1 MITFTPSHTRKHRAD
16 SRTSGYTLVEVMISA
31 GLAAFI
37 LAGVLTSFLFLVRSG
52 TNIQT
57 YSDMESQ
64 GRKALEVFAED
75 VRQASAIAW
84 TSDVNITLTIGS
96 RSVSYV
102 YSSSAATFS
111 RTDDAGTRAL
121 ITGIAMGTFKF
132 RAYNI
137 SGDVIELDSADK
149 LIAAGVNTKQL
160 QVSLEAVRTHQTTVA
175 ATNAVLSARYIL
187 RNKIVTA

>member
-1 MITFTPSHTRKHRAD
+1 MITFIPSRTRKRRAEP
-16 SRTSGYTLVEVMISA
+16 RASGFTLVEVMIAA

-37 LAGVLTSFLFLVRSG
+37 LAGVLTSFLFLARSG
-52 TNIQT
+52 TNIQA

-75 VRQASAIAW
+75 VRQASAIRW
-84 TSDVNITLTIGS
+84 TSDVNITLTISSGP
-96 RSVSYV
+96 VNYV
-102 YSSSAATFS
+102 YSSSSATFS
-111 RTDDAGTRAL
+111 RTTDAGTRTL

-160 QVSLEAVRTHQTTVA
+160 QVSLEVLRTHQTTAA

-187 RNKIVTA
+187 RNKIVSA

>member
-1 MITFTPSHTRKHRAD
+1 MIIA
-16 SRTSGYTLVEVMISA
+16 A

-37 LAGVLTSFLFLVRSG
+37 LAGVLTSFLFLARSG
-52 TNIQT
+52 TNIQS

-75 VRQASAIAW
+75 VRQASAITW
-84 TSDVNITLTIGS
+84 TSDVNITLTTSSGP
-96 RSVSYV
+96 VSYV
-102 YSSSAATFS
+102 YSSSTATFS
-111 RTDDAGTRAL
+111 RTTGAGTRTL

-132 RAYNI
+132 GAYNI
-137 SGDVIELDSADK
+137 LGDVIELDSADK

-160 QVSLEAVRTHQTTVA
+160 QVSLEALRTHKTTVA

-187 RNKIVTA
+187 RNKIVSA